1 MGLFCCLMQMND
13 LEIELMQIV
22 NDLVLKKD
30 IRVLNTKIT
39 GWKNARKAEVIIEKI
54 SGVTLDDCAL
64 VSNIIDDVIK
74 HNKSFVGLK
83 DMSIEVSSPGINRG
97 LYSIDDFKLF
107 IGEKVIVKL
116 KKSFDGL
123 KNIKGVIVDVNTSDI
138 ILKTNKIE
146 ITVPYSQIQKANLNR
161 EIKV

>member
-30 IRVLNTKIT
+30 ISVLNTKIT
-39 GWKNARKAEVIIEKI
+39 GWKNAKKAEIIIGKI

-74 HNKSFVGLK
+74 HNKSFVDLK
-83 DMSIEVSSPGINRG
+83 DMSIEVSSPGINRE
-97 LYSIDDFKLF
+97 LYSIDDFKLY
-107 IGEKVIVKL
+107 IGEKVIIKL
-116 KKSFDGL
+116 KKSLHGF

-138 ILKTNKIE
+138 ILKTNKTE
-146 ITVPYSQIQKANLNR
+146 ITVSYSQIQKANLNR

>member
-1 MGLFCCLMQMND
+1 MGLFCCLIQMND

-22 NDLVLKKD
+22 NDLVLKKG
-30 IRVLNTKIT
+30 ISVLNVKIA

-54 SGVTLDDCAL
+54 NGVTLDDCAF

-74 HNKSFVGLK
+74 HNKFFLDLK
-83 DMSIEVSSPGINRG
+83 DISIEVSSPGINRE
-97 LYSIDDFKLF
+97 LYSIDDFKLY
-107 IGEKVIVKL
+107 IGERVIVKL

-123 KNIKGVIVDVNTSDI
+123 KNIKGVIVDVKTLDI
-138 ILKTNKIE
+138 TFKTNKSE
-146 ITVPYSQIQKANLNR
+146 ITIPYSHIKKANLNR